1 MAQWAIIAHYFPTVK
16 TSWYVC
22 TCNINFIV
30 STLISINIYTVV
42 TSTQFIYMMINHHI
56 WSYLRKCVRL
66 HQYCGSMRV
75 ISPLKFSPQAST
87 SHCRRDS
94 LQSFLGHGVVGSM
107 LKVSAAERT
116 QRRREQSIYG
126 LHYVPCFECYIWYS
140 NWNETWQKWM
150 YSWLFDVYSCI
161 IYDL

>member
-1 MAQWAIIAHYFPTVK
+1 MAQWAIMAHYFPTVK
-16 TSWYVC
+16 TSWYVS
-22 TCNINFIV
+22 TCNINFII
-30 STLISINIYTVV
+30 STLISINIYTAV

-56 WSYLRKCVRL
+56 WPYLRKCVRL
-66 HQYCGSMRV
+66 HQYCGSMWAM
-75 ISPLKFSPQAST
+75 SHLKFSPQTST

-94 LQSFLGHGVVGSM
+94 LQSFGVVGSM

-126 LHYVPCFECYIWYS
+126 SRYVPCFVCYIWYS
-140 NWNETWQKWM
+140 SWNETWQKWM

-161 IYDL
+161 IYEL